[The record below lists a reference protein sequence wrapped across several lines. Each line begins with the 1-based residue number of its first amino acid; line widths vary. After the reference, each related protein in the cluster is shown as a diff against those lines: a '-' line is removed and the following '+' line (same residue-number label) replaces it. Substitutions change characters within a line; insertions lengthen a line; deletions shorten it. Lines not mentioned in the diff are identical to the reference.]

1 MSTRVDKGSAEAE
14 PLSLSL
20 SPSPS
25 HGGGLFQVVY
35 YPGRDSDTRAVT
47 VTPPPSQ
54 GGTAVLVATRNVA
67 LGHGE

>member
-1 MSTRVDKGSAEAE
+1 MRLYLPTLYY
-14 PLSLSL
+14 LSLTRCHRDR
-20 SPSPS
+20 
-25 HGGGLFQVVY
+25 HGHRDGDGLFQVVY

-54 GGTAVLVATRNVA
+54 AGTAVLVATRNVA